1 MLPSRYRLRKKS
13 DFARVLKNGQ
23 SRNSR
28 CLALRFVDNGN
39 SFSRLRTSLRENLNS
54 RFTRIGL
61 LASKKFF
68 KKASQRNYVKRKLRE
83 AARLNLSR
91 INPGWDIIFMARAG
105 LEKKTL
111 KETEATILS
120 LLEEAGLVKD
130 NKNEF

>member
-1 MLPSRYRLRKKS
+1 MLPRRYRLRKKS

-28 CLALRFVDNGN
+28 FLAIKFVNNGN
-39 SFSRLRTSLRENLNS
+39 SFSRL
-54 RFTRIGL
+54 GL
-61 LASKKFF
+61 LASKKVF

-91 INPGWDIIFMARAG
+91 INPGQDIIFIARAG

-111 KETEATILS
+111 KETEAVILF
-120 LLEEAGLVKD
+120 LLKEAGLVK
-130 NKNEF
+130 NNE